1 MSGFGF
7 SGPGGASGVPGANNW
22 VNVANVAAI
31 QALATGSS
39 LADGTWYYAQAEGI
53 AILATSTST
62 VDELGLLNARNPD
75 YSLYEVWYPSLIP
88 NLGTKYVYNGQYY
101 ENQTGANNPFNTP
114 DLDPT
119 NWGTVI
125 TYADDPSLYVATEWD
140 TIWFDLATAT
150 IFGRQDKRGNRVF
163 SSLSFAQG
171 GTPPISRFQW
181 GASTVTGNIVDGD
194 SLLDCINNYN
204 LVQVANNTVTGGSSL
219 SVWYNKGSVLAN
231 KLTNNSTI
239 NLAGRNTGSFAYSSL
254 DTGSYLSFTDFAG
267 TFLYNVLSGTS
278 SISDFGTATPA
289 TMIYNTLLQGSFV
302 NASGAGSVSL
312 TSNYLQ
318 AGCSINITSAQGTI
332 SNNNLRN
339 ACSLNC
345 TNNGVGVSI
354 IYNLLTNNCTV
365 NCSNNTGTI
374 RNNALESMT
383 CDWSDNSGTIHYNN
397 ADNGLH
403 IGTSNAGIIEY
414 NLFHPGVVF
423 TFSNNAGAFTTNI
436 VYQSETTITGA
447 HAGTVRSCTLGSQS
461 NGSYG
466 TGIGTYV
473 LDKNVG
479 VTMRFCTITAYLNVT
494 VDPTTADT
502 GYRCENGYSN
512 FPYSLDVDAYLGA
525 GLLTIPATLNY
536 IGVFTLI
543 STVTASP
550 FAVNQIANLPAN
562 HPSTFKTQAGKTTTF
577 TPTAV
582 GIAVATDIVSDAAA
596 ANIVGRANGSDEYI
610 LVLDGNVNKKVS
622 STILI

>member
-7 SGPGGASGVPGANNW
+7 SGPGGAAGVPGANNW

-31 QALATGSS
+31 QALAAGST

-75 YSLYEVWYPSLIP
+75 YSLYEVWYPALIP

-101 ENQTGANNPFNTP
+101 ENQTGANDPFTTP
-114 DLDPT
+114 DADFT
-119 NWGTVI
+119 NWGAVI
-125 TYADDPSLYVATEWD
+125 TYADNPSLYVATEWD
-140 TIWFDLATAT
+140 TIWFDLTSGV
-150 IFGRQDKRGNRVF
+150 IYGRQDARGNRVL
-163 SSLSFAQG
+163 SSITYAQG
-171 GTPPISRFQW
+171 NNPIGAFQW
-181 GASTVTGNIVDGD
+181 GASTVTGNIVEGD
-194 SLLDCINNYN
+194 SMFNCVNNYN
-204 LVQVANNTVTGGSSL
+204 LVTVANNSVNSGGYVYLYYNSGTFSSNVCSGGGQVVFSGRSSAFVSANNILGAASVSL
-219 SVWYNKGSVLAN
+219 S
-231 KLTNNSTI
+231 
-239 NLAGRNTGSFAYSSL
+239 
-254 DTGSYLSFTDFAG
+254 DFAG
-267 TFLYNVLSGTS
+267 QMIGNTLHES
-278 SISDFGTATPA
+278 SAISDFGTATPA
-289 TMIYNTLLQGSFV
+289 AIYYNILYQGSAIYV
-302 NASGAGSVSL
+302 QGTGLASITTNYLSGGSV
-312 TSNYLQ
+312 
-318 AGCSINITSAQGTI
+318 INAASAQGTI
-332 SNNNLRN
+332 GNNELINS
-339 ACSLNC
+339 CTLNC
-345 TNNGVGVSI
+345 TNNDASKNI
-354 IYNLLTNNCTV
+354 IYNVLTNNCTV
-365 NCSNNTGTI
+365 NCTNNTGTI
-374 RNNALESMT
+374 RNNVLEVMT
-383 CDWSDNSGTIHYNN
+383 CNWSDNSGTIHYNN
-397 ADNGLH
+397 ADNGLQT
-403 IGTSNAGIIEY
+403 GTSNAGIIEY

-423 TFSNNAGAFTTNI
+423 TFSNNAGTFTTNI

-461 NGSYG
+461 NGSFG

-512 FPYSLDVDAYLGA
+512 FPYSLNVDTALAA

-582 GIAVATDIVSDAAA
+582 GVAVATDIVSDAAA

-610 LVLDGNVNKKVS
+610 LVLDGNVNKKVAA
-622 STILI
+622 TILI